1 MLSPGAVSEWW
12 EILLIV
18 EFEKLISVWK
28 CLLIKTEKYTS
39 VISTGIRQL
48 VTLNQK
54 RKRQP
59 NRIRLKDRNISVLRD
74 INRQKVSRTNPS
86 FRKEFTD

>member
-1 MLSPGAVSEWW
+1 MLYPGAVSEWW
-12 EILLIV
+12 EILLTV

-48 VTLNQK
+48 VTLN
-54 RKRQP
+54 
-59 NRIRLKDRNISVLRD
+59 
-74 INRQKVSRTNPS
+74 
-86 FRKEFTD
+86 